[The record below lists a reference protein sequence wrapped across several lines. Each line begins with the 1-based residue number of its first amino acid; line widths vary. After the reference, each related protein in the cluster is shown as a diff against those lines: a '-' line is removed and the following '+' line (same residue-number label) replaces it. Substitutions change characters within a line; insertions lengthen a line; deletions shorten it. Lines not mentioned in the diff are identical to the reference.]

1 MPHRDAEIQRHR
13 SVILL
18 TMFASSV
25 TIEAHMSSIRRIVAI
40 ALIPLVV
47 ACGNSEPTAP
57 DIDGQYTLQRVNGAV
72 LPGILDATA
81 TDTVRA
87 IGGFAVIRG
96 DGTWAGE
103 LNLMITSGGFVFPTT
118 DNGSGTYTRDG
129 DTIQFREARDGS
141 VVVAT
146 VNDGTLVMSVDGDM
160 LEFHRR

>member
-1 MPHRDAEIQRHR
+1 
-13 SVILL
+13 
-18 TMFASSV
+18 MFASSD
-25 TIEAHMSSIRRIVAI
+25 TREAHMGSIRRIVAI
-40 ALIPLVV
+40 TLIPFFV

-57 DIDGQYTLQRVNGAV
+57 DVDGQYTLQRVNGAI

-87 IGGFAVIRG
+87 IGGFAVIRS

-103 LNLMITSGGFVFPTT
+103 LNLMVTSGGFAFPTT

-129 DTIQFREARDGS
+129 DTIRFREASDGS

-146 VNDGTLVMSVDGDM
+146 VNDGTLVMTVEGDI
-160 LEFHRR
+160 LEFQRR

>member
-1 MPHRDAEIQRHR
+1 
-13 SVILL
+13 
-18 TMFASSV
+18 
-25 TIEAHMSSIRRIVAI
+25 MSSIRRIVAT
-40 ALIPLVV
+40 ALVPLFV
-47 ACGNSEPTAP
+47 ACGDSEPTAP
-57 DIDGQYTLQRVNGAV
+57 DINGQYTLQRVNGSI

-87 IGGFAVIRG
+87 TGGFAVIRS

-129 DTIQFREARDGS
+129 DTVHFREASDGS

-146 VNDGTLVMSVDGDM
+146 VNGGTLVMTVDGDM